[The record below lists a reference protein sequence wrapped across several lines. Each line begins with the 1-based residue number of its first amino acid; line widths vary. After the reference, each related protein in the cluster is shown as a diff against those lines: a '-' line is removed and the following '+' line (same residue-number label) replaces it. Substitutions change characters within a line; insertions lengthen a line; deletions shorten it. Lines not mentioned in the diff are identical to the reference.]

1 MKRILLRQSSGEG
14 AAKLDFGARPE
25 GMTMRNEGLRSLLIA
40 LPMACA
46 LSADGQYLFS
56 YDLHPCTWLVDARAE
71 ALGRANMALPGD
83 LRSLSVNPAGLTELN
98 GIEGYYRHAAP
109 YYLFETSTFTHA
121 AVGCRLTERL
131 AFGFRYDQDS
141 ARSDLLVTGDPL
153 GGPVEDVRPAGV
165 FGAAVAYRVANGF
178 SVGAAVANV
187 HPNNKDLAEP
197 HVDIS
202 VRQVWEGPRTGLVRS
217 TIRAAAGLEN
227 ITSAEVD
234 REETLDR
241 GFVFRERYDLPVI
254 VRAGV
259 SANWALHKGWVHDS
273 LPSLALT
280 VQAQFDDELNS
291 RYHTAIRAGA
301 ELQVLGMLA
310 VRFGLYS
317 MNIDDQ
323 GWPQVQKGAL
333 SEATYGFGLILPL
346 ATMFAA
352 RCPIT
357 ASFDYC
363 SLPQPAFRKDGL
375 NPFYDEPWER
385 FESWGVR
392 LAWGI
397 GPLIKRSV
405 VPSPSGT

>member
-1 MKRILLRQSSGEG
+1 
-14 AAKLDFGARPE
+14 
-25 GMTMRNEGLRSLLIA
+25 
-40 LPMACA
+40 MACA
-46 LSADGQYLFS
+46 MSGAGQYLFS
-56 YDLHPCTWLVDARAE
+56 YDLHPYTWLVDARAE

-83 LRSLSVNPAGLTELN
+83 LRSLSSNPAGLTELN
-98 GIEGYYRHAAP
+98 GIETCYRRASP
-109 YYLFETSTFTHA
+109 YYLFETSTFAHA
-121 AVGCRLTERL
+121 AIGCRLTERL

-141 ARSDLLVTGDPL
+141 ASSDVLTTGDPL
-153 GGPVEDVRPAGV
+153 GGPVDESSPAGV
-165 FGAAVAYRVANGF
+165 FGAAVAYRVAKGF
-178 SVGAAVANV
+178 SVGAAIANV

-202 VRQVWEGPRTGLVRS
+202 LRKTWQSPPTGRVRS

-227 ITSAEVD
+227 ISSAQVD
-234 REETLDR
+234 REVPLDR

-259 SANWALHKGWVHDS
+259 SAKWALHKGWVHDS

-280 VQAQFDDELNS
+280 VQAQLDDELNS
-291 RYHTAIRAGA
+291 PYHTAVRTGA
-301 ELQVLGMLA
+301 ELEVLGVLA
-310 VRFGLYS
+310 MRFGLYR

-323 GWPQVQKGAL
+323 GWPQVQKSSL

-346 ATMFAA
+346 GKVFGTN
-352 RCPIT
+352 CPIT

-375 NPFYDEPWER
+375 NPFYDEPWDR

-392 LAWGI
+392 LVWGI
-397 GPLIKRSV
+397 GPVIKRTAAA
-405 VPSPSGT
+405 SPSGT